1 MWKTHLL
8 PPPLSSSDDIEEQM
22 QCITLDD
29 TSLLSIP
36 QEDSI
41 EELISS
47 PSSST
52 SSSVTD
58 FKQIALQNV
67 EAEAETPAKTIIS
80 STEANG
86 EPIYAVIDLREKYQR
101 RAQLNKQVLPAIPI
115 NEQTSA
121 NSVFRVVDGDAN
133 LGRGGQP
140 FESSVRRNSGGGCG
154 DKYSSSSCST
164 TSSSCDNNNNNN
176 NKSNLDTVDGEYPK
190 LSSRSSQQHQ
200 QKQQQQQQRPKS
212 FQLLYSNNSGDY
224 EEVKLENHLFMR
236 DYLFLSRNEWLI
248 SLCREYP
255 PY

>member
-1 MWKTHLL
+1 
-8 PPPLSSSDDIEEQM
+8 M

-41 EELISS
+41 EEHHQLISSPSS

-164 TSSSCDNNNNNN
+164 TSSSCDNNNNN
-176 NKSNLDTVDGEYPK
+176 KSNLDTVDGEYPK
-190 LSSRSSQQHQ
+190 LSSRSSQQQQQ

-236 DYLFLSRNEWLI
+236 DYLFLSRNE
-248 SLCREYP
+248 
-255 PY
+255 